1 MTGAQVGQAVDGQS
15 AAYSSTRPAR
25 PCRASFATTRSCLIH
40 CTHLTEV
47 EVVAV
52 VWHFETRPEHAD
64 EFERFYGAD
73 GEWTRL
79 SRRSRSFLGSSFL
92 KDLAAP
98 DRYLLVEYW
107 SEMLVYER
115 HLTDVGVERKEL
127 ETERDRFVVRMDPVG
142 VYNAL
147 DVPERVG
154 PTWSRRSG

>member
-1 MTGAQVGQAVDGQS
+1 M
-15 AAYSSTRPAR
+15 
-25 PCRASFATTRSCLIH
+25 
-40 CTHLTEV
+40 
-47 EVVAV
+47 VAV
-52 VWHFETRPEHAD
+52 VWHFETRPGHAE

-115 HLTDVGVERKEL
+115 HLTDVSVERKEL
-127 ETERDRFVVRMDPVG
+127 EAERDRFVVRMEPMG
-142 VYNAL
+142 VFSAL